1 MKHDGPEINAL
12 LLPTE
17 EPPLDIAI
25 KRAILMYDKVLI
37 PDYRETHLIPEG
49 VIHDDYGRM
58 KIIQS
63 AFAPYPRV
71 MEYESSWEYLLN
83 NCSSLLSKNI
93 IEVVNVDDRKDL
105 PYKLLKHAY
114 HW

>member
-83 NCSSLLSKNI
+83 NCSSLWEVNTFPDISLS
-93 IEVVNVDDRKDL
+93 DTF
-105 PYKLLKHAY
+105 
-114 HW
+114 